1 MQNARTA
8 RKAKEIQGN
17 ADHIEWKDFFSAIYC
32 PPPKTGSVSP
42 LTLAAGSVR
51 SLLDNPG
58 DTRQERKTA
67 LIAREQARYKV
78 DIVALRETRFSEQG
92 QLEEVGAGYTF
103 FWSAPVEKPGKLGRH
118 RPGQTNV
125 EESATIFGASHITAA
140 AKSKRETHK
149 SQLSHS
155 SAPPPPPPPPP
166 PPQNEN
172 AKSSPTCP
180 QFQRAFWTP
189 IGLFGHLRSDG
200 GTLTAA
206 TLVSPSHDIN

>member
-1 MQNARTA
+1 M
-8 RKAKEIQGN
+8 
-17 ADHIEWKDFFSAIYC
+17 S
-32 PPPKTGSVSP
+32 SP
-42 LTLAAGSVR
+42 T
-51 SLLDNPG
+51 
-58 DTRQERKTA
+58 
-67 LIAREQARYKV
+67 
-78 DIVALRETRFSEQG
+78 ETRNKFYAELHALPASEPTTCPEPRDAQG
-92 QLEEVGAGYTF
+92 GHPVDVDARNGDLDSENEA
-103 FWSAPVEKPGKLGRH
+103 APVEKPGKLGRH

-125 EESATIFGASHITAA
+125 EESATIFGANHITAA

-155 SAPPPPPPPPP
+155 SPPPPPP
-166 PPQNEN
+166 PPQNDN

-180 QFQRAFWTP
+180 QFQRAFCTP